1 MHQVGSNLELC
12 AFSIYSYLLFSL
24 KEGDD
29 YVVGIQ
35 LPHSVNLTDLTPQTS
50 FFVYSIND
58 AILEDYEENF
68 AISISL
74 DNPNLLT
81 HIDTSEIEIKILD
94 NEG

>member
-1 MHQVGSNLELC
+1 MGL
-12 AFSIYSYLLFSL
+12 
-24 KEGDD
+24 
-29 YVVGIQ
+29 Q

-68 AISISL
+68 TISISL
-74 DNPNLLT
+74 DNSNLLA
-81 HIDTSEIEIKILD
+81 HIDNIISEVEIKILD

>member
-1 MHQVGSNLELC
+1 MILYLRLFH
-12 AFSIYSYLLFSL
+12 IYLSSK

-29 YVVGIQ
+29 YVVGLQ

-68 AISISL
+68 TISISL
-74 DNPNLLT
+74 DNPNFLAL
-81 HIDTSEIEIKILD
+81 IDTSKVEIKILD